1 MPHTLCVYT
10 EVTDPVGQG
19 CWLRPIPKSSF
30 HRQGQ
35 WSSERVK
42 DLFNLLRHKV
52 VELRFKSWFP
62 DSQPVIFPRLIYTT
76 FHQQYLMYS
85 ELLFSA
91 LKMNLQFSTSYSIM
105 YIVIHYTW
113 FKRHCYILLFF
124 IYMHI
129 EMCVYIYILI
139 CIICQRLKKQW

>member
-1 MPHTLCVYT
+1 MPHTLRVYT
-10 EVTDPVGQG
+10 QVTDPNGQG

-42 DLFNLLRHKV
+42 DLFNLLCHKV
-52 VELRFKSWFP
+52 VELRFKPWFP
-62 DSQPVIFPRLIYTT
+62 DSQPVIFPWLIYTT
-76 FHQQYLMYS
+76 FHQQYIMYS

-105 YIVIHYTW
+105 YIISIILDLKDTAIFYYFLYIYIH
-113 FKRHCYILLFF
+113 RNI
-124 IYMHI
+124 
-129 EMCVYIYILI
+129 CVYIYTYMDNLA
-139 CIICQRLKKQW
+139 KT